1 MTSFLDLSEVLIACP
16 RLFYNGLFKNFGS
29 LFILEVKNKES
40 QVEVSVSTTKN
51 FNEITPDSKYTNTI
65 NFYTKPVV
73 KQNLSDETA
82 SSTNSYFK
90 DDTLLVDSRH
100 SDSGYDT
107 LQMGSVLSSKDPDID
122 RLLKFDF
129 GKKTNGIQ
137 NLIKNFEFKDMKEP
151 LQSSSYRSNE
161 AQISSLKKEDIR
173 YSTAQNPQSVR
184 DLLANFEK
192 KNEHCVFSDTET
204 LLYETS
210 SDTDPIIQNSNKKHT
225 DTISTEE
232 DDPEVVDAL
241 GQKADP
247 NDEQYY
253 LPMTPSKKSIL
264 EEDISKSKLVI
275 VDTEDQENYVEM
287 TQNSKSILAPSP
299 KIDKK
304 SHYEYIAYK
313 TNSNYEPVYTEVKNK
328 ILPDILKSSTNIN
341 TSIKSD
347 SSDADDEASKDLDSL
362 DTPCHPRFS
371 LSDTFRP
378 ASYYLGAATNEDA
391 HDSSDSDLVS
401 PPPMNFDKDNQL
413 NSIRKKMESLIQSVS
428 ESDSDSGKKEKQ
440 SVYNGD
446 LDSIGSRNGMYEV
459 DLNLDDYLDK
469 QNIEECDRF
478 YENYCKSL
486 ESRRLEN
493 SDPVLPGAP
502 YYYSD
507 ISNGNLRSLTPE
519 PQGTDSFTMRRRSRS
534 FEGVLDDS
542 VYCNLEPRKCTS
554 PKEAIS
560 RLLRTAEMKS
570 PKATELAIINLPLRS
585 RSLDNLDAEP
595 EKKTGRQSA
604 DILNNKKNDAMY
616 VNEAVFDRHKEY
628 KDDYRSVKKGR
639 CKSGS
644 QSFLEEGLYPMTRPP
659 SMEQLDREKL
669 RQWDLM
675 STVPAVMLGV
685 TRAYSRTSERQVT
698 LTPAESSTRPPSLS
712 RPLDETPTSSPG
724 CYITKKIYILFLNI

>member
-1 MTSFLDLSEVLIACP
+1 M
-16 RLFYNGLFKNFGS
+16 
-29 LFILEVKNKES
+29 
-40 QVEVSVSTTKN
+40 STAKN

-73 KQNLSDETA
+73 KQHLSDETA

-90 DDTLLVDSRH
+90 DDTHVDSRH

-122 RLLKFDF
+122 QLLKFDF

-161 AQISSLKKEDIR
+161 AQISSLKKEDVR

-192 KNEHCVFSDTET
+192 KNERCVFSDTET

-210 SDTDPIIQNSNKKHT
+210 SDTEPIILPNAKCTEALST
-225 DTISTEE
+225 DE
-232 DDPEVVDAL
+232 DDPEVVDVL

-253 LPMTPSKKSIL
+253 LPMTPSKKSAL
-264 EEDISKSKLVI
+264 EEDVSKSKLVI
-275 VDTEDQENYVEM
+275 VDAEDQENYVEM
-287 TQNSKSILAPSP
+287 TQNTTSKSILAPSP
-299 KIDKK
+299 KPDKK

-328 ILPDILKSSTNIN
+328 TLPDILKSSANVIN
-341 TSIKSD
+341 NSSIKSD

-378 ASYYLGAATNEDA
+378 ASYYLGAATNEDT

-401 PPPMNFDKDNQL
+401 PPPMNFDKDGEL
-413 NSIRKKMESLIQSVS
+413 KSIRKKMESLIQSAS

-440 SVYNGD
+440 AAAFSGE
-446 LDSIGSRNGMYEV
+446 LDSIGSRNGMYSIDI
-459 DLNLDDYLDK
+459 DLDEYLNK
-469 QNIEECDRF
+469 QEEAVEDCDTF
-478 YENYCKSL
+478 YENYCKNL
-486 ESRRLEN
+486 KNKRLEDAEI
-493 SDPVLPGAP
+493 SALGAP

-507 ISNGNLRSLTPE
+507 ISTGNLRSLTPE
-519 PQGTDSFTMRRRSRS
+519 PQGAEGFAAVRRRSRS
-534 FEGVLDDS
+534 VEGALDDNS
-542 VYCNLEPRKCTS
+542 VYCNLEPRKCAS
-554 PKEAIS
+554 PNEAIS
-560 RLLRTAEMKS
+560 RLIRTAGMKPS
-570 PKATELAIINLPLRS
+570 PRATELAIVNLPLRS
-585 RSLDNLDAEP
+585 RSLDNLDADEP
-595 EKKTGRQSA
+595 EEKQQHHPTGRQSA
-604 DILNNKKNDAMY
+604 DILGAGGGGGGKRNDATY
-616 VNEAVFDRHKEY
+616 VNGAVFDRHKEY

-644 QSFLEEGLYPMTRPP
+644 QSFLEEGLYPTTRPP
-659 SMEQLDREKL
+659 SETNAGEEKLDLEKL
-669 RQWDLM
+669 RQWDLI
-675 STVPAVMLGV
+675 SSVPVVMLGA
-685 TRAYSRTSERQVT
+685 TRVCSHTSERQAT
-698 LTPAESSTRPPSLS
+698 LMPAESNTRPPLLS
-712 RPLDETPTSSPG
+712 HRSDETPTSSPG
-724 CYITKKIYILFLNI
+724 YNTKNYQKKKKN

>member
-1 MTSFLDLSEVLIACP
+1 
-16 RLFYNGLFKNFGS
+16 
-29 LFILEVKNKES
+29 
-40 QVEVSVSTTKN
+40 
-51 FNEITPDSKYTNTI
+51 
-65 NFYTKPVV
+65 
-73 KQNLSDETA
+73 
-82 SSTNSYFK
+82 
-90 DDTLLVDSRH
+90 
-100 SDSGYDT
+100 
-107 LQMGSVLSSKDPDID
+107 MGSVLSKDPDID

-129 GKKTNGIQ
+129 SKKSKGAKSIQ
-137 NLIKNFEFKDMKEP
+137 NLIKTFELKDMKDP
-151 LQSSSYRSNE
+151 LQLSSYQSNE

-173 YSTAQNPQSVR
+173 YSTAQNPQSIR
-184 DLLANFEK
+184 DLLTNFETK
-192 KNEHCVFSDTET
+192 TERCVFSDTET

-210 SDTDPIIQNSNKKHT
+210 SDTEPIILNTNSKCTEALST
-225 DTISTEE
+225 DE
-232 DDPEVVDAL
+232 DDPEVVDVL
-241 GQKADP
+241 GQKTDP

-253 LPMTPSKKSIL
+253 LPMTPSKKSAL

-287 TQNSKSILAPSP
+287 TQNSKPLLAPSP

-313 TNSNYEPVYTEVKNK
+313 TNSNYEPVYTEVKTK
-328 ILPDILKSSTNIN
+328 ILPDILKSSTNVN
-341 TSIKSD
+341 SSIKSD

-378 ASYYLGAATNEDA
+378 ASYYLGAATNEDT

-413 NSIRKKMESLIQSVS
+413 KSIRKKMESLIQSAS
-428 ESDSDSGKKEKQ
+428 ESDSDSVIKEKQ
-440 SVYNGD
+440 TVFNGE
-446 LDSIGSRNGMYEV
+446 LDSIGSRNGMYEI
-459 DLNLDDYLDK
+459 DINLDDYLDK
-469 QNIEECDRF
+469 QNIDECDRF

-486 ESRRLEN
+486 ENRRLEN
-493 SDPVLPGAP
+493 SEPAPGAP

-507 ISNGNLRSLTPE
+507 ISSGNLRSLTPE
-519 PQGTDSFTMRRRSRS
+519 PQGAGFTMRRRSRS

-570 PKATELAIINLPLRS
+570 PRATELAIVNLPLRS

-604 DILNNKKNDAMY
+604 DILNSKKNEAMY

-675 STVPAVMLGV
+675 STVPAVMLGA
-685 TRAYSRTSERQVT
+685 TRAFSRTSERQVT
-698 LTPAESSTRPPSLS
+698 LTPAESNTRPPSLS
-712 RPLDETPTSSPG
+712 RRSDETPTSSPG
-724 CYITKKIYILFLNI
+724 YYKIKNN

>member
-1 MTSFLDLSEVLIACP
+1 
-16 RLFYNGLFKNFGS
+16 
-29 LFILEVKNKES
+29 
-40 QVEVSVSTTKN
+40 
-51 FNEITPDSKYTNTI
+51 
-65 NFYTKPVV
+65 
-73 KQNLSDETA
+73 
-82 SSTNSYFK
+82 
-90 DDTLLVDSRH
+90 
-100 SDSGYDT
+100 
-107 LQMGSVLSSKDPDID
+107 MGSVLSSKDPDID

-161 AQISSLKKEDIR
+161 AQISSLKKEDVR

-192 KNEHCVFSDTET
+192 KNECCVFSDTET
-204 LLYETS
+204 LMYETS
-210 SDTDPIIQNSNKKHT
+210 SDTEPIIPNSKCSEALST
-225 DTISTEE
+225 DE
-232 DDPEVVDAL
+232 DDPEVVDVL
-241 GQKADP
+241 GQKTDT

-253 LPMTPSKKSIL
+253 LPMTPSKKSAM

-313 TNSNYEPVYTEVKNK
+313 TNSNYEPVYTEVKTK
-328 ILPDILKSSTNIN
+328 TLPDILKSSANVN

-378 ASYYLGAATNEDA
+378 ASYYLGAATNEDT

-401 PPPMNFDKDNQL
+401 PPPMNFDKDNEL
-413 NSIRKKMESLIQSVS
+413 KSIRKKMESLIKSAS

-440 SVYNGD
+440 TTFNGD
-446 LDSIGSRNGMYEV
+446 LDSIGSRNGMYEI

-486 ESRRLEN
+486 ETRRLEN
-493 SDPVLPGAP
+493 PEPAPGAP

-519 PQGTDSFTMRRRSRS
+519 PLGAEGCTMRRRSRS
-534 FEGVLDDS
+534 LEGVLDDS

-570 PKATELAIINLPLRS
+570 PRATELAIVNLPLRS

-604 DILNNKKNDAMY
+604 DILNSKRNEAMY

-628 KDDYRSVKKGR
+628 KDDYRSVKRGR

-675 STVPAVMLGV
+675 STVPAVMLGA
-685 TRAYSRTSERQVT
+685 TRGYSRTSEKQAT
-698 LTPAESSTRPPSLS
+698 LTPAESNTRPPSLS
-712 RPLDETPTSSPG
+712 LRLEETPTSSPG
-724 CYITKKIYILFLNI
+724 YLKKKFLYSYKNLNEINIIKGRLMINNQVLLLLYTL

>member
-1 MTSFLDLSEVLIACP
+1 M
-16 RLFYNGLFKNFGS
+16 
-29 LFILEVKNKES
+29 
-40 QVEVSVSTTKN
+40 
-51 FNEITPDSKYTNTI
+51 
-65 NFYTKPVV
+65 
-73 KQNLSDETA
+73 KQHLSDETA

-90 DDTLLVDSRH
+90 DDTHVDSRH

-122 RLLKFDF
+122 QLLKFDF

-192 KNEHCVFSDTET
+192 KNERCVFSDTET

-210 SDTDPIIQNSNKKHT
+210 SDTEPVIPNSKRTETLST
-225 DTISTEE
+225 DE
-232 DDPEVVDAL
+232 DDPEVVDVL

-253 LPMTPSKKSIL
+253 LPMTPSKKSVL

-275 VDTEDQENYVEM
+275 VDAEDQENYVEM

-299 KIDKK
+299 KLDKK

-328 ILPDILKSSTNIN
+328 TLPDILKSSTNVSS
-341 TSIKSD
+341 SIKSD

-378 ASYYLGAATNEDA
+378 ASYYLGAATNEDN

-401 PPPMNFDKDNQL
+401 PPPMNFEKDSEL
-413 NSIRKKMESLIQSVS
+413 KSIRKKMEFLIQSVS
-428 ESDSDSGKKEKQ
+428 ESDSDSGKKDKQ
-440 SVYNGD
+440 PAFNGE
-446 LDSIGSRNGMYEV
+446 LDSIGSRNGMYEI
-459 DLNLDDYLDK
+459 DINLDDYLDK
-469 QNIEECDRF
+469 QDVVEDCDTF
-478 YENYCKSL
+478 YENYCKNL
-486 ESRRLEN
+486 KNKRLEDAEI
-493 SDPVLPGAP
+493 SVLGAP

-507 ISNGNLRSLTPE
+507 ISTGNLRSLTPE
-519 PQGTDSFTMRRRSRS
+519 PQGAEGFTAMRRRSRS
-534 FEGVLDDS
+534 LEGALDDS

-560 RLLRTAEMKS
+560 RLIRTAGMKS
-570 PKATELAIINLPLRS
+570 PRATELAIVNLPLRS
-585 RSLDNLDAEP
+585 RSLDNLDAEEP
-595 EKKTGRQSA
+595 EDKHPTGRQSA
-604 DILNNKKNDAMY
+604 DILNGGKRNESTY
-616 VNEAVFDRHKEY
+616 VNEASFDRHKEY

-659 SMEQLDREKL
+659 SEKKMEAEEKLDLEKL

-675 STVPAVMLGV
+675 STVPVVMLGA
-685 TRAYSRTSERQVT
+685 TRVCSRTSERQAT
-698 LTPAESSTRPPSLS
+698 LTPAESNTRPPLLS
-712 RPLDETPTSSPG
+712 HRSDETPTSSPG
-724 CYITKKIYILFLNI
+724 

>member
-1 MTSFLDLSEVLIACP
+1 MSFKDLLSEALTACA
-16 RLFYNGLFKNFGS
+16 RLLYNGLFKHFRQF
-29 LFILEVKNKES
+29 FILEVKDRES
-40 QVEVSVSTTKN
+40 QVDTPVLAAKS

-73 KQNLSDETA
+73 KQHLSDETA

-192 KNEHCVFSDTET
+192 KNERCVFSDTET

-210 SDTDPIIQNSNKKHT
+210 SDTEPIIPNSKLKRKEVLST
-225 DTISTEE
+225 DE
-232 DDPEVVDAL
+232 DDPEVVDVL
-241 GQKADP
+241 GQKSDP

-253 LPMTPSKKSIL
+253 LPMTPSKKSAL
-264 EEDISKSKLVI
+264 EEDISKSKLMI

-287 TQNSKSILAPSP
+287 TQNSKPILAPSP
-299 KIDKK
+299 KLDKK
-304 SHYEYIAYK
+304 SHYEYITYK

-328 ILPDILKSSTNIN
+328 ILPDILKSSTNVN
-341 TSIKSD
+341 NSIKSD

-378 ASYYLGAATNEDA
+378 ASYYLGAATNEDT

-413 NSIRKKMESLIQSVS
+413 KSIRKKMESLIQSAS
-428 ESDSDSGKKEKQ
+428 ESDSDSGKKEKPT
-440 SVYNGD
+440 VFNGD
-446 LDSIGSRNGMYEV
+446 LDSIGSRNGMYEI
-459 DLNLDDYLDK
+459 DINLDDYLDK

-486 ESRRLEN
+486 ENRRLEN
-493 SDPVLPGAP
+493 SDSIPGAP

-519 PQGTDSFTMRRRSRS
+519 PEGAEGFTMRRRSRS
-534 FEGVLDDS
+534 LEGVLDDS

-570 PKATELAIINLPLRS
+570 PRATELAIVNLPLRS

-604 DILNNKKNDAMY
+604 DILNSKRNEAMY

-644 QSFLEEGLYPMTRPP
+644 QSFLEEGLYLMTRPP

-675 STVPAVMLGV
+675 STVPAVMLGA
-685 TRAYSRTSERQVT
+685 TRAYSRTSERQAI
-698 LTPAESSTRPPSLS
+698 LMPAESNTRPPSLS

-724 CYITKKIYILFLNI
+724 YNK

>member
-1 MTSFLDLSEVLIACP
+1 M
-16 RLFYNGLFKNFGS
+16 N
-29 LFILEVKNKES
+29 
-40 QVEVSVSTTKN
+40 
-51 FNEITPDSKYTNTI
+51 
-65 NFYTKPVV
+65 
-73 KQNLSDETA
+73 
-82 SSTNSYFK
+82 
-90 DDTLLVDSRH
+90 
-100 SDSGYDT
+100 
-107 LQMGSVLSSKDPDID
+107 
-122 RLLKFDF
+122 
-129 GKKTNGIQ
+129 
-137 NLIKNFEFKDMKEP
+137 
-151 LQSSSYRSNE
+151 
-161 AQISSLKKEDIR
+161 
-173 YSTAQNPQSVR
+173 
-184 DLLANFEK
+184 
-192 KNEHCVFSDTET
+192 
-204 LLYETS
+204 
-210 SDTDPIIQNSNKKHT
+210 
-225 DTISTEE
+225 
-232 DDPEVVDAL
+232 
-241 GQKADP
+241 
-247 NDEQYY
+247 
-253 LPMTPSKKSIL
+253 
-264 EEDISKSKLVI
+264 
-275 VDTEDQENYVEM
+275 
-287 TQNSKSILAPSP
+287 
-299 KIDKK
+299 
-304 SHYEYIAYK
+304 K

-328 ILPDILKSSTNIN
+328 ILPDILKSSTNVN
-341 TSIKSD
+341 NSIKSD

-378 ASYYLGAATNEDA
+378 ASYYLGAATNEDT

-413 NSIRKKMESLIQSVS
+413 KSIRKKMESLIQSAS

-440 SVYNGD
+440 TAFSGD
-446 LDSIGSRNGMYEV
+446 LDSIGSRNGMYEI
-459 DLNLDDYLDK
+459 DINLDDYLDK

-493 SDPVLPGAP
+493 SEPAPGAP

-519 PQGTDSFTMRRRSRS
+519 PQGAEGFTMRRRSRS
-534 FEGVLDDS
+534 LEGVLDDS

-570 PKATELAIINLPLRS
+570 PRATELAIVNLPLRS

-604 DILNNKKNDAMY
+604 DILNSKRNEAMY

-675 STVPAVMLGV
+675 STVPAVMLGA
-685 TRAYSRTSERQVT
+685 TRVYSRTSERQVI
-698 LTPAESSTRPPSLS
+698 LTPAESNTRPPSLS
-712 RPLDETPTSSPG
+712 RRSDETPTSSPG
-724 CYITKKIYILFLNI
+724 C

>member
-1 MTSFLDLSEVLIACP
+1 MSA
-16 RLFYNGLFKNFGS
+16 
-29 LFILEVKNKES
+29 
-40 QVEVSVSTTKN
+40 TKN

-73 KQNLSDETA
+73 KQHLSDETA

-90 DDTLLVDSRH
+90 DDALLVDSRH

-122 RLLKFDF
+122 CLLKFDF

-151 LQSSSYRSNE
+151 LQSSSCRSNE
-161 AQISSLKKEDIR
+161 AQISSLKKEDNVR

-192 KNEHCVFSDTET
+192 KNERCVFSDTET

-210 SDTDPIIQNSNKKHT
+210 SDTEPITSNSKVQEALST
-225 DTISTEE
+225 DE
-232 DDPEVVDAL
+232 DDPEVVDVL
-241 GQKADP
+241 GQKVDP

-253 LPMTPSKKSIL
+253 LPMTPSKKSSL
-264 EEDISKSKLVI
+264 EEDKSKLVI
-275 VDTEDQENYVEM
+275 VDIEDQENYVEM
-287 TQNSKSILAPSP
+287 TQNSKPILAPSP
-299 KIDKK
+299 KPDKK

-313 TNSNYEPVYTEVKNK
+313 SNSNYEPVYTEVKNK
-328 ILPDILKSSTNIN
+328 NIPDILKSSTNVN
-341 TSIKSD
+341 SSTKSD

-378 ASYYLGAATNEDA
+378 ASYYLGAATNEDT

-413 NSIRKKMESLIQSVS
+413 KSIRKKMESLIQSAS
-428 ESDSDSGKKEKQ
+428 ESDSDSGKKEKHTAF
-440 SVYNGD
+440 NGD

-459 DLNLDDYLDK
+459 DINLDDYLDK

-486 ESRRLEN
+486 ENKRLEN
-493 SDPVLPGAP
+493 LDAVSGAP

-507 ISNGNLRSLTPE
+507 ISTGNLRSLTPE
-519 PQGTDSFTMRRRSRS
+519 PQGAEGFTMRRRSRS

-570 PKATELAIINLPLRS
+570 PRATDLAIVNLPLRS

-595 EKKTGRQSA
+595 EKVTGRQSA
-604 DILNNKKNDAMY
+604 DILNSKRNEAMY

-675 STVPAVMLGV
+675 STVPAVMLGA
-685 TRAYSRTSERQVT
+685 TRVYSRSSERQVI
-698 LTPAESSTRPPSLS
+698 LMPVESSTRPPSLS
-712 RPLDETPTSSPG
+712 RRSDETPTSSPG
-724 CYITKKIYILFLNI
+724 CKKIKIH

>member
-1 MTSFLDLSEVLIACP
+1 MSFKDLSKVLTACT
-16 RLFYNGLFKNFGS
+16 RLFYNRLFNKCGQ
-29 LFILEVKNKES
+29 LFILEVKVRES
-40 QVEVSVSTTKN
+40 QVDIPVSADKN

-73 KQNLSDETA
+73 KQHISDETA
-82 SSTNSYFK
+82 SLTNSYFK
-90 DDTLLVDSRH
+90 EDTLLVDSRH

-129 GKKTNGIQ
+129 GKKANGIQ

-151 LQSSSYRSNE
+151 LQSSSFRSNE

-173 YSTAQNPQSVR
+173 HSTAQNPQSVR

-192 KNEHCVFSDTET
+192 KKERCVFSDTET

-210 SDTDPIIQNSNKKHT
+210 SDTEPIISNSKHT
-225 DTISTEE
+225 EALSTDE
-232 DDPEVVDAL
+232 DDPEVVDVL
-241 GQKADP
+241 GQKSDP

-253 LPMTPSKKSIL
+253 LPMTPSKKSSF

-287 TQNSKSILAPSP
+287 TQNSKPILAPSP
-299 KIDKK
+299 KLDKK

-313 TNSNYEPVYTEVKNK
+313 TNSNYEPVYTEVKTK
-328 ILPDILKSSTNIN
+328 TLPDILKSSTNIN
-341 TSIKSD
+341 SSIKSD

-378 ASYYLGAATNEDA
+378 ASYYLGAAINEDT

-413 NSIRKKMESLIQSVS
+413 KSIRKKMESLIQSAS

-440 SVYNGD
+440 TVFNGD
-446 LDSIGSRNGMYEV
+446 LDSIGSRNGMYEI
-459 DLNLDDYLDK
+459 DINLDDYLDK

-486 ESRRLEN
+486 ENRRLDEN
-493 SDPVLPGAP
+493 FEPPLGAP

-507 ISNGNLRSLTPE
+507 ISNGNLRLLTPE
-519 PQGTDSFTMRRRSRS
+519 SQGAEGFTMRRRSRS

-570 PKATELAIINLPLRS
+570 PRATELAIVNLPLRS
-585 RSLDNLDAEP
+585 RSLDNLDTEP

-604 DILNNKKNDAMY
+604 DILNSKRNEAMY

-698 LTPAESSTRPPSLS
+698 LTPAESNTRPLSLS
-712 RPLDETPTSSPG
+712 HRSDETPTSSPG
-724 CYITKKIYILFLNI
+724 

>member
-1 MTSFLDLSEVLIACP
+1 
-16 RLFYNGLFKNFGS
+16 
-29 LFILEVKNKES
+29 
-40 QVEVSVSTTKN
+40 
-51 FNEITPDSKYTNTI
+51 
-65 NFYTKPVV
+65 
-73 KQNLSDETA
+73 
-82 SSTNSYFK
+82 
-90 DDTLLVDSRH
+90 
-100 SDSGYDT
+100 
-107 LQMGSVLSSKDPDID
+107 MGSVLSSKDPDID

-161 AQISSLKKEDIR
+161 AQISSLKKEDVR

-192 KNEHCVFSDTET
+192 KNERCVFSDTET
-204 LLYETS
+204 LMYETS
-210 SDTDPIIQNSNKKHT
+210 SDTELIIPSSKRSEALST
-225 DTISTEE
+225 DE
-232 DDPEVVDAL
+232 DDPEVVDVL
-241 GQKADP
+241 GQKTDP

-253 LPMTPSKKSIL
+253 LPMTPSKKTAM

-313 TNSNYEPVYTEVKNK
+313 TNSNYEPVYTEVKTK
-328 ILPDILKSSTNIN
+328 TLPDILKSSTNVN
-341 TSIKSD
+341 TSTKSD

-378 ASYYLGAATNEDA
+378 ASYYLGAATNEDT

-401 PPPMNFDKDNQL
+401 PPPMNFDKDNEL
-413 NSIRKKMESLIQSVS
+413 KSIRKKMESLIQSAS

-440 SVYNGD
+440 TTFNGD
-446 LDSIGSRNGMYEV
+446 LDSIGSRNGMYEI

-486 ESRRLEN
+486 ETRRLEN
-493 SDPVLPGAP
+493 SEPAPGAP

-519 PQGTDSFTMRRRSRS
+519 PQGAEGFTMRRRSRS
-534 FEGVLDDS
+534 LEGVLDDS

-570 PKATELAIINLPLRS
+570 PRATELAIVNLPLRS

-604 DILNNKKNDAMY
+604 DILNSKRNEAMY

-675 STVPAVMLGV
+675 STVPAVMLGA
-685 TRAYSRTSERQVT
+685 TRGYSRTSEKQAT
-698 LTPAESSTRPPSLS
+698 LTPAESNTRPPSLS
-712 RPLDETPTSSPG
+712 LRLEETPTSSPG
-724 CYITKKIYILFLNI
+724 YLKKKNYLFLYKI

>member
-1 MTSFLDLSEVLIACP
+1 M
-16 RLFYNGLFKNFGS
+16 GLVRSANCMYKINIQYGMFNRFGQ
-29 LFILEVKNKES
+29 LFILEAKDSES
-40 QVEVSVSTTKN
+40 QADVPVSAAKN

-73 KQNLSDETA
+73 KQHLSDETA

-90 DDTLLVDSRH
+90 DDAQLVDSRH

-122 RLLKFDF
+122 CLLKFDF
-129 GKKTNGIQ
+129 GKKSNGIQ

-151 LQSSSYRSNE
+151 LQSSAYRSNE
-161 AQISSLKKEDIR
+161 AQISSLKKEDNVR
-173 YSTAQNPQSVR
+173 YSYAQNPQSVR
-184 DLLANFEK
+184 NLLANFEK
-192 KNEHCVFSDTET
+192 KNERCVFSDTET

-210 SDTDPIIQNSNKKHT
+210 SDTEPVVSNSKRPEALST
-225 DTISTEE
+225 DE
-232 DDPEVVDAL
+232 DDPEVVDVL
-241 GQKADP
+241 GQKSDP

-253 LPMTPSKKSIL
+253 LPMTPSKK
-264 EEDISKSKLVI
+264 EEDKSKLVI
-275 VDTEDQENYVEM
+275 VDPEDQENYVEM
-287 TQNSKSILAPSP
+287 TQSSKSILAPSP
-299 KIDKK
+299 KPDKK

-313 TNSNYEPVYTEVKNK
+313 SNSNYEPVYTEVKNK
-328 ILPDILKSSTNIN
+328 NIPDILKSSTNLN
-341 TSIKSD
+341 SATKSD

-378 ASYYLGAATNEDA
+378 ASYYLGAATNEDT

-401 PPPMNFDKDNQL
+401 PPPMDFDKDGEL
-413 NSIRKKMESLIQSVS
+413 KSIRKKMESLIQSAS
-428 ESDSDSGKKEKQ
+428 ESDSDSGKKDKQ
-440 SVYNGD
+440 AAFAGD

-459 DLNLDDYLDK
+459 DINLDDYLDK

-486 ESRRLEN
+486 ESCRRLEEGG
-493 SDPVLPGAP
+493 SAEDAAPGAP

-507 ISNGNLRSLTPE
+507 ISPGRLRSPTPE
-519 PQGTDSFTMRRRSRS
+519 PQGAEGFAARRRSRS
-534 FEGVLDDS
+534 LEGALDDGGAD
-542 VYCNLEPRKCTS
+542 YCNLEPRKCTS

-570 PKATELAIINLPLRS
+570 PRAAAAAAGELAIVNLPLRS
-585 RSLDNLDAEP
+585 RSLDDLDAAEP
-595 EKKTGRQSA
+595 EKKAAAGGRQSA
-604 DILNNKKNDAMY
+604 DILNGGKPRGEAMY
-616 VNEAVFDRHKEY
+616 VNEAAFDRHKEY
-628 KDDYRSVKKGR
+628 KDDYRSVRRGR

-675 STVPAVMLGV
+675 STVPAVMLGA
-685 TRAYSRTSERQVT
+685 TRAYSRTSERPAT

-712 RPLDETPTSSPG
+712 RRSDETPTSSPG
-724 CYITKKIYILFLNI
+724 C